1 MHKTYASGR
10 KIAVTEQLLEAL
22 KVHREQQGQ
31 MRLRAREKWYEQ
43 GLVFCNRHGR
53 FLFPEVVLKQIHA
66 LLARAG
72 LPEMRF
78 HDLRH
83 TMATIL
89 LESDVHPKK
98 VQERLGHSSIAITI
112 NTYSHVLPSIYQ
124 DVARELDDLFEK

>member
-1 MHKTYASGR
+1 
-10 KIAVTEQLLEAL
+10 
-22 KVHREQQGQ
+22 

-124 DVARELDDLFEK
+124 DVARKLDDLFEK